1 MQPRNGVVSE
11 RSLIEAETYIW
22 RVVVQVPWSESS
34 LLLEMLLEKRH
45 ASVMEQE
52 QAYLRALALYSNSID
67 IHLRLSR
74 LLRSNG
80 RDVEADKYLDQAKE
94 LVHYSTSA
102 VTVAEVLISLHR
114 YDEARR
120 LLQRT

>member
-1 MQPRNGVVSE
+1 VYLYQEKWNEAEESYRHAFQLNQKYSQISSALGFVLMQPRNGVVSE

-67 IHLRLSR
+67 IHLR
-74 LLRSNG
+74 
-80 RDVEADKYLDQAKE
+80 
-94 LVHYSTSA
+94 
-102 VTVAEVLISLHR
+102 
-114 YDEARR
+114 
-120 LLQRT
+120 